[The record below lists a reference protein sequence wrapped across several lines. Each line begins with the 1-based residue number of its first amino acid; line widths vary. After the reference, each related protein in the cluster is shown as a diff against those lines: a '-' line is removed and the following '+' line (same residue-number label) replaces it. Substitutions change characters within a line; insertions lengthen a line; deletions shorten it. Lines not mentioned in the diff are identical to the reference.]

1 MQKQISAKLLV
12 VLSTIFSTLLLAG
25 SASGDTIDLMWD
37 RHPQSQVGYVVHVG
51 TQSGT
56 YTQHIDVGSMTAW
69 SFTNAA
75 AGQKYCFT
83 VTAYVSRPLEG
94 PPSNEACGWSNAPP
108 ALTNPGTQSSKVGQP
123 ASLQLIG
130 SDPKGDVLTYSATG
144 LPPGLKLMASTGYVS
159 GTPTASGSYLV
170 TARVSDGTLT
180 ASQTFTWTTGVVD
193 TAAPV
198 VTISSPT
205 SAATYSTAAATVSL
219 SGTASDSVGV
229 TQVMWVNNRGGS
241 GTASGATSWTVPSI
255 ALQTGAN
262 VLTVTARDA
271 AGNTKTASITVTMNT
286 PPTLAI
292 VANQSAVQGKAT
304 SLQLSG
310 ADADGGVLTYGG
322 NGLPA
327 GMAIAVSTGLI
338 SGTPVAA
345 GNYPVTVTV
354 SDGMQ
359 TATRTFT
366 WSVANPVAPVVRI
379 TTPTTATTFSA
390 HAAALSLGGTA
401 SDNVR
406 VTQVTWSNSLGGSG
420 TATGT
425 TNWSALIA
433 LHKGSNV
440 LTITAR
446 DAAGNLA
453 TDTISVTYSAPDTTK
468 PAINIT
474 NPVIAARTSTATSLV
489 VRGTANDGVGVTQVT
504 WRNSLGGG
512 GLATGTDSWSAN
524 VMLRVGANV
533 ISVTARDAAGN
544 TLTKSITVTKP

>member
-123 ASLQLIG
+123 ASLQLVG

-180 ASQTFTWTTGVVD
+180 ASQTFTWTTGVAD

-219 SGTASDSVGV
+219 SGTARDSAGV
-229 TQVMWVNNRGGS
+229 TQVMWVNNRGGR

-262 VLTVTARDA
+262 LLTVTARDA
-271 AGNTKTASITVTMNT
+271 AGNTKTTSITVTMNT

-425 TNWSALIA
+425 TKWSASIGLR
-433 LHKGSNV
+433 KGLNL